1 MSSPD
6 PVAMPWLTVA
16 LEEYKALRAE
26 IIEAIQAQRTI
37 MQLGITGVSVLIGLG
52 VQRVPSLLATVI
64 LALLVPA
71 VAVFIT
77 TAAWGELLRAAR
89 ASSFLAMREGII
101 NEQVA
106 SMDRPAM
113 AWESWLR
120 RQPIV
125 TASTSGQFLVL
136 YVLTIGA
143 AVVGFATMFTSEVQ
157 RDQSVLVIIGVG
169 AAAALMCTWSL
180 IRYSRLRRRA
190 EQQFR
195 PATP

>member
-1 MSSPD
+1 
-6 PVAMPWLTVA
+6 
-16 LEEYKALRAE
+16 
-26 IIEAIQAQRTI
+26 
-37 MQLGITGVSVLIGLG
+37 
-52 VQRVPSLLATVI
+52 
-64 LALLVPA
+64 
-71 VAVFIT
+71 
-77 TAAWGELLRAAR
+77 
-89 ASSFLAMREGII
+89 
-101 NEQVA
+101 
-106 SMDRPAM
+106 MDRPAM